1 MKLEKLKGSGNQV
14 SIKSEIV
21 AQQASKTRKDLKTQ
35 KDPLIRFWILLYSTL
50 LYSTLDSTLLLLFP
64 LIVSE

>member
-35 KDPLIRFWILLYSTL
+35 KDPLIRF
-50 LYSTLDSTLLLLFP
+50 
-64 LIVSE
+64 

>member
-1 MKLEKLKGSGNQV
+1 MALALELLIEFGINETETQV

-35 KDPLIRFWILLYSTL
+35 KDPLIRF
-50 LYSTLDSTLLLLFP
+50 
-64 LIVSE
+64 